1 MRVGKKPFCITKAS
15 GTNLSHLLYHKRI
28 KIRKKEEQKQQQQ
41 KIKQEI
47 NQEKK
52 NLCLWHHGL
61 RSLNTANKGASPDL
75 CPQCGRLLLWTEL
88 LLQSPYTA
96 EGSTDGLSDLKWK
109 F

>member
-28 KIRKKEEQKQQQQ
+28 KIREKEKEQKQQQQ
-41 KIKQEI
+41 KIKQEA

-52 NLCLWHHGL
+52 NLCLWHNGV

-75 CPQCGRLLLWTEL
+75 CPQCGRLLPLSG
-88 LLQSPYTA
+88 QSYCCSLPTQPA
-96 EGSTDGLSDLKWK
+96 LMACQT
-109 F
+109 